1 MALADRVII
10 IWAAYAA
17 VGAAILG
24 ALVIGFCFGRRLRP
38 LAQPLGDPY
47 VFDVEEL
54 GGHVIPAGGDPF
66 SISSLPQIY
75 ITLLKKRASGKT
87 SPGLNLSAVYHTEVG
102 PNRKLQCAFQ
112 ALARLLGPFRHCEL
126 CKVRVKK
133 NG

>member
-75 ITLLKKRASGKT
+75 ITLLKRASGKT
-87 SPGLNLSAVYHTEVG
+87 SLGLNLSAVYHTEVG
-102 PNRKLQCAFQ
+102 PNRELQCASQ
-112 ALARLLGPFRHCEL
+112 KPERLLGPFRHCEL
-126 CKVRVKK
+126 CKDRIKK